1 MVRLGARR
9 LAAAAGLKGVLV
21 GRQKRYGQVD
31 IDGYHVPVGARRHD
45 LDQAVQQ
52 ILDHLGK
59 SGEAGIY
66 SGDGTWR
73 GNLRDPLFASML
85 ASGRTGSAAAYA
97 STARTPCW
105 PPTQARRSP
114 TSRTG
119 CTGPGTTPAHA
130 WSPEPSSPTRS
141 TSASASACYRPVP
154 RARVE
159 EFVNLVLQLIATG
172 DLPKTLLAYHGQGL
186 RDWLGLPAG
195 EWTPAAVEAAKHGRD
210 LADGAA
216 GQPDSGPADRA
227 RGLTGQ

>member
-45 LDQAVQQ
+45 LDRAVQQ

-85 ASGRTGSAAAYA
+85 IGPDRVRRGVRVDGKDTLLAADPGETFADIQDRLYRTRHYA
-97 STARTPCW
+97 SPRMV
-105 PPTQARRSP
+105 
-114 TSRTG
+114 
-119 CTGPGTTPAHA
+119 
-130 WSPEPSSPTRS
+130 TR
-141 TSASASACYRPVP
+141 AIIADAFYVGIGIGVLRPVP

-159 EFVNLVLQLIATG
+159 EFVDLVLQLIATG